1 MKKVSIIVPV
11 YNGQDFINRCLN
23 SLINQTYSNVEIIVI
38 NDGSTDNSLDLLKK
52 YNDKIILI
60 NKENSGVSDSRNLGL
75 EKASGDYIMFCDID
89 DWYEKVT
96 VEKAVCEIENYDLLK
111 YRETRVFSD
120 GSSIKRK
127 ENLAPMLYEKEEI
140 DIVIRRLFDLSW
152 ATHIYCFIYKTEI
165 IKKNNIRFNS
175 KIRYGEDANFIL
187 QYLLKVKNIKVIDEY
202 LYNYYENINSVTNN
216 YSSIFKNMENL
227 QIFRSEMLK
236 ILGNKYKKE
245 LDQFFLNLI
254 LLFLEK
260 PFDILKTKKEIKDY
274 YKKICNSLNGLVNDL
289 PSNNY
294 SKKWKVLIYLIK
306 HNRYIFLYLYIKLY
320 LKMR

>member
-96 VEKAVCEIENYDLLK
+96 VEKAVCEIGNYDLLK

-175 KIRYGEDANFIL
+175 KIRYAEDANFIL

-202 LYNYYENINSVTNN
+202 LYNYYENSNSVTNN

-227 QIFRSEMLK
+227 QIFRSETLK

-245 LDQFFLNLI
+245 LDQFLLNLI
-254 LLFLEK
+254 LLYLEK

>member
-89 DWYEKVT
+89 DWYEKIT
-96 VEKAVCEIENYDLLK
+96 VEKAVCEIGNYDLLK

-227 QIFRSEMLK
+227 QIFRSETLK

-294 SKKWKVLIYLIK
+294 SKKWKILIYLIK

>member
-96 VEKAVCEIENYDLLK
+96 VEKAVCEIGNYDLLK

-202 LYNYYENINSVTNN
+202 LYNYYENSNSVTNN

-227 QIFRSEMLK
+227 QIFRSETLK

-274 YKKICNSLNGLVNDL
+274 YKKICNLLNGLVNDL

-294 SKKWKVLIYLIK
+294 SKKWKILIYLIK

>member
-96 VEKAVCEIENYDLLK
+96 VEKAVCEIGNYDLLK

-175 KIRYGEDANFIL
+175 KIRYVEDANFIL

-202 LYNYYENINSVTNN
+202 LYNYYENSNSVTNN

-227 QIFRSEMLK
+227 QIFRSETLK

-245 LDQFFLNLI
+245 LDQFLLNLI
-254 LLFLEK
+254 LLYLEK

>member
-1 MKKVSIIVPV
+1 
-11 YNGQDFINRCLN
+11 
-23 SLINQTYSNVEIIVI
+23 
-38 NDGSTDNSLDLLKK
+38 
-52 YNDKIILI
+52 
-60 NKENSGVSDSRNLGL
+60 
-75 EKASGDYIMFCDID
+75 MF
-89 DWYEKVT
+89 
-96 VEKAVCEIENYDLLK
+96 
-111 YRETRVFSD
+111 FSD

-127 ENLAPMLYEKEEI
+127 ENLAPMLYEKEKI

-175 KIRYGEDANFIL
+175 KIRYAEDANFIL

-202 LYNYYENINSVTNN
+202 LYNYYENSNSVTNN

-227 QIFRSEMLK
+227 QIFRSETLK

-245 LDQFFLNLI
+245 LDQFLLNLI
-254 LLFLEK
+254 LLYLEK

-294 SKKWKVLIYLIK
+294 SKKWKILIYLIK

>member
-11 YNGQDFINRCLN
+11 YNGQDFINKCLN

-38 NDGSTDNSLDLLKK
+38 NDGSTDNSLYLLKK

-60 NKENSGVSDSRNLGL
+60 NKENSSVSDSRNLGL

-96 VEKAVCEIENYDLLK
+96 VEKAVCEIGNYDLLK
-111 YRETRVFSD
+111 YREIRVFSD

-127 ENLAPMLYEKEEI
+127 ENLAPMLYEKEKI

-202 LYNYYENINSVTNN
+202 LYNDYENSNSVTNN

-227 QIFRSEMLK
+227 QIFRSETLK

-245 LDQFFLNLI
+245 LDQFLLNLI
-254 LLFLEK
+254 LLYLEK

-294 SKKWKVLIYLIK
+294 TKKWKILIYLIK

>member
-89 DWYEKVT
+89 DWYEKIT
-96 VEKAVCEIENYDLLK
+96 VEKAVCEIGNYDLLK

-216 YSSIFKNMENL
+216 YSLIFKNMENL
-227 QIFRSEMLK
+227 QIFRSETLK
-236 ILGNKYKKE
+236 ILENKYKKE

>member
-96 VEKAVCEIENYDLLK
+96 VEKAVCEIGNYDLLK

-175 KIRYGEDANFIL
+175 KIRYAEDANFIL

-202 LYNYYENINSVTNN
+202 LYNYYENSNSVTNN

-227 QIFRSEMLK
+227 QIFRSETLK
-236 ILGNKYKKE
+236 TLGNKYKKE
-245 LDQFFLNLI
+245 LDQFLLNLI
-254 LLFLEK
+254 LLYLEK

-294 SKKWKVLIYLIK
+294 SKKWKILIYLIK

>member
-11 YNGQDFINRCLN
+11 YNGQDFINKCLN

-96 VEKAVCEIENYDLLK
+96 VEKAVCEIGNYDLLK

-152 ATHIYCFIYKTEI
+152 TTHIYCFIYKTEI

-175 KIRYGEDANFIL
+175 KIRYVEDANFIL

-202 LYNYYENINSVTNN
+202 LYNYYENSNSVTNN

-227 QIFRSEMLK
+227 QIFRSETLK

-245 LDQFFLNLI
+245 LDQFLLNLI
-254 LLFLEK
+254 LLYLEK

-274 YKKICNSLNGLVNDL
+274 YKKICNSLNGLANDL

-294 SKKWKVLIYLIK
+294 SKKWKILIYLIK

>member
-96 VEKAVCEIENYDLLK
+96 VEKAVCEIGNYDLLK
-111 YRETRVFSD
+111 YRETRVFFD

-187 QYLLKVKNIKVIDEY
+187 QYLLKVKNVKVIDEY
-202 LYNYYENINSVTNN
+202 LYNYYENSNSVTNN

-227 QIFRSEMLK
+227 QIFRSETLK

-294 SKKWKVLIYLIK
+294 SKKWKILIYLIK

>member
-11 YNGQDFINRCLN
+11 YNGQDFINKCLN

-96 VEKAVCEIENYDLLK
+96 VEKAVCEIGNYDLLK

-152 ATHIYCFIYKTEI
+152 TTHIYCFIYKTEI

-175 KIRYGEDANFIL
+175 KIRYAEDANFIL

-202 LYNYYENINSVTNN
+202 LYNYYENSNSVTNN

-227 QIFRSEMLK
+227 QIFRSETLK

-289 PSNNY
+289 PSNNC
-294 SKKWKVLIYLIK
+294 SKKWKILIYLIK

>member
-11 YNGQDFINRCLN
+11 YNGQDFINKCLN

-38 NDGSTDNSLDLLKK
+38 NDGSTDNSLYLLKK

-60 NKENSGVSDSRNLGL
+60 NKENSSVSDSRNLGL

-96 VEKAVCEIENYDLLK
+96 VEKAVCEIGNYDLLK

-127 ENLAPMLYEKEEI
+127 ENLAPMLYEKEKI

-175 KIRYGEDANFIL
+175 KIRYAEDANFIL

-202 LYNYYENINSVTNN
+202 LYNYYENSNSVTNN

-227 QIFRSEMLK
+227 QIFRSETLK

-245 LDQFFLNLI
+245 LDQFLLNLI
-254 LLFLEK
+254 LLYLEK

-294 SKKWKVLIYLIK
+294 SKKWKILIYLIK

>member
-96 VEKAVCEIENYDLLK
+96 VEKAVCEIGNYDLLK

-202 LYNYYENINSVTNN
+202 LYNYYENSNSVTNN
-216 YSSIFKNMENL
+216 YSLIFKNMENL
-227 QIFRSEMLK
+227 QIFRSETLK

>member
-96 VEKAVCEIENYDLLK
+96 VEKAVCEIGNYDLLK

-175 KIRYGEDANFIL
+175 KIRYVEDANFIL

-202 LYNYYENINSVTNN
+202 LYNYYENSNSVTNN

-227 QIFRSEMLK
+227 QIFRSETLK

-245 LDQFFLNLI
+245 LDQFLLNLI
-254 LLFLEK
+254 LLYLEK

-294 SKKWKVLIYLIK
+294 SKKWKILIYLIK

>member
-127 ENLAPMLYEKEEI
+127 ENLASMLYEKEEI

-187 QYLLKVKNIKVIDEY
+187 QYLLKVKNVKVIDEY
-202 LYNYYENINSVTNN
+202 LYNYYENSNSVTNN

-227 QIFRSEMLK
+227 QIFRSETLK

-294 SKKWKVLIYLIK
+294 SKKWKILIYLIK

>member
-96 VEKAVCEIENYDLLK
+96 VEKAVCEIGNYDLLK

-127 ENLAPMLYEKEEI
+127 ENLAPMLYEKEKI

-227 QIFRSEMLK
+227 QIFRSETLK

-294 SKKWKVLIYLIK
+294 SKKWKFLIYLIK

>member
-60 NKENSGVSDSRNLGL
+60 NKENSGVSYSRNLGL

-96 VEKAVCEIENYDLLK
+96 VEKAVCEIGNYDLLK

-175 KIRYGEDANFIL
+175 KIRYVEDANFIL

-202 LYNYYENINSVTNN
+202 LYNYYENSNSVTNN

-227 QIFRSEMLK
+227 QIFRSETLK

-245 LDQFFLNLI
+245 LDQFLLNLI
-254 LLFLEK
+254 LLYLEK

-294 SKKWKVLIYLIK
+294 SKKWKILIYLIK

>member
-96 VEKAVCEIENYDLLK
+96 VEKAVCEIGNYDLLK

-127 ENLAPMLYEKEEI
+127 KNLAPMLYEKEEI

-175 KIRYGEDANFIL
+175 KIRYAEDANFIL
-187 QYLLKVKNIKVIDEY
+187 QYLLKVKNIKVIDEC
-202 LYNYYENINSVTNN
+202 LYNYYENSNSVTNN

-227 QIFRSEMLK
+227 QIFRSETLK

-245 LDQFFLNLI
+245 LDQFLLNLI
-254 LLFLEK
+254 LLYLEK

-294 SKKWKVLIYLIK
+294 SKKWKILIYLIK

>member
-96 VEKAVCEIENYDLLK
+96 VEKAVCEIGNCDLLK

-175 KIRYGEDANFIL
+175 KIRYAEDANFIL

-202 LYNYYENINSVTNN
+202 LYNYYENSNSVTNN

-227 QIFRSEMLK
+227 QIFRSETLK

-245 LDQFFLNLI
+245 LDQFLLNLI
-254 LLFLEK
+254 LLYLEK

-294 SKKWKVLIYLIK
+294 SKKWKILIYLIK

>member
-96 VEKAVCEIENYDLLK
+96 VEKAVCEIGNYDLLK

-175 KIRYGEDANFIL
+175 KIRYAEDANFIL

-202 LYNYYENINSVTNN
+202 LYNYYENSNSVTNN

-227 QIFRSEMLK
+227 QIFRSETLK

-245 LDQFFLNLI
+245 LDQFLLNLI
-254 LLFLEK
+254 LLYLEK

-294 SKKWKVLIYLIK
+294 SKKWKILIYLIK

>member
-96 VEKAVCEIENYDLLK
+96 VEKAVCEIGNYDLLK

-127 ENLAPMLYEKEEI
+127 KNLAPMLYEKEEI

-175 KIRYGEDANFIL
+175 KIRYAEDANFIL

-202 LYNYYENINSVTNN
+202 LYNYYENSNSVTNN

-227 QIFRSEMLK
+227 QIFRSETLK

-245 LDQFFLNLI
+245 LDQFLLNLI
-254 LLFLEK
+254 LLYLEK

-294 SKKWKVLIYLIK
+294 SKKWKILIYLIK